1 MHTSFSPFSRSY
13 SSMQTHTVTVACS
26 VMDAGHKDGQEE
38 KVSHI
43 RVCGLLMDVCSESGG
58 HVDVFVFEPMC
69 VTVKD

>member
-1 MHTSFSPFSRSY
+1 
-13 SSMQTHTVTVACS
+13 MQTHTVTVACS

-43 RVCGLLMDVCSESGG
+43 RVCGLLMDVCSQSGG
-58 HVDVFVFEPMC
+58 HVGVFVFEPMC